1 MKKGIA
7 LLLAVCML
15 LPMFAACGDDKAPAV
30 TTASSEETVVTKD
43 PNTPDIPTP
52 EEIGD
57 ISGEFRI
64 LVAGNYAFN
73 DFKSEGEEGTA
84 VDTAIYRRNAYLKDK
99 YNIDIAYDEIL
110 GFMRINGSGEGYMKI
125 AQDHMAGNHT
135 YDAASIGTWDVATLA
150 YSGYIH
156 DLNDKETMKYI
167 DLTKPY
173 WDQRAN
179 EDLMIRNKMYYTTG
193 DISLVDNMS
202 TNAILFNKGMRAAYG
217 LDDPYELVRSGDWT
231 LEKFIELARAVGEDA
246 NQDGIYD
253 ENDVYGL
260 MTWNDAT
267 LAVLAAAGEKI
278 CSIDKN
284 GDLELTF
291 YNERV
296 VNLFDT
302 FAGLY
307 FDYAHT
313 FNYQYDTQA
322 GEARPSAEWDTN
334 RTKMFDSDQVLFYFT
349 TLITVPRH
357 RDSETDFGILPFPKF
372 DKSQERYGHVI
383 SDYAGQYI
391 CVPEMTGDFARAGLV
406 LEELAYQGQKVL
418 TPAYY
423 DQTLIGQYMRD
434 EESTEMLDIIFS
446 SRVYDVGMYYKIG
459 NYRDSL
465 ISYSRTH
472 ASLSSIYDTSLNA
485 ANKKI
490 DTINLFFNQLN
501 TAD

>member
-1 MKKGIA
+1 MKTAVVTDGKYRASLAAVRALGAAGFRVVVTQTKGEAAAAPASFLSRYAAETRWIDGSCKDDTYGQNLLA
-7 LLLAVCML
+7 LLGEYDTPVLFCTGADTLNLVSRRREE
-15 LPMFAACGDDKAPAV
+15 FAAV
-30 TTASSEETVVTKD
+30 SR
-43 PNTPDIPTP
+43 
-52 EEIGD
+52 
-57 ISGEFRI
+57 F
-64 LVAGNYAFN
+64 LVAPPQVL
-73 DFKSEGEEGTA
+73 D
-84 VDTAIYRRNAYLKDK
+84 
-99 YNIDIAYDEIL
+99 
-110 GFMRINGSGEGYMKI
+110 
-125 AQDHMAGNHT
+125 
-135 YDAASIGTWDVATLA
+135 
-150 YSGYIH
+150 

-179 EDLMIRNKMYYTTG
+179 ADLMIRNKMYYTTG

-217 LDDPYELVRSGDWT
+217 LEDPYELVRSGDWT

-278 CSIDKN
+278 CSIDEN

-313 FNYQYDTQA
+313 FNYQYSTQA
-322 GEARPSAEWDTN
+322 GEARPSAAWDTN
-334 RTKMFDSDQVLFYFT
+334 RTRMFDSNQALFYFT
-349 TLITVPRH
+349 TLITVSRH

-423 DQTLIGQYMRD
+423 DQTLIGQYTRD

-472 ASLSSIYDTSLNA
+472 ASLSSIYDTALNA

-490 DTINLFFNQLN
+490 DTINIFFNQLN
-501 TAD
+501 AAD

>member
-1 MKKGIA
+1 MKKTIA
-7 LLLAVCML
+7 LLLAVSL
-15 LPMFAACGDDKAPAV
+15 LCPLFAACGDKEQPDPA
-30 TTASSEETVVTKD
+30 TGSSETTVQTEPPEDAPDYAALETL
-43 PNTPDIPTP
+43 
-52 EEIGD
+52 GD

-64 LVAGNYAFN
+64 LFGYGFKQN
-73 DFKSEGEEGTA
+73 DFKAAEESSTA
-84 VDTAIYRRNAYLKDK
+84 LESAIYRRNAYMKEK
-99 YNIDIAYDEIL
+99 YNIDIVTDEMDSRTQAYDKLFAEY
-110 GFMRINGSGEGYMKI
+110 N
-125 AQDHMAGNHT
+125 AGDST
-135 YDAASIGTWDVATLA
+135 YDAAMMRTAEVAKLA
-150 YSGYIH
+150 SGGCLR
-156 DLNDKETMKYI
+156 DLNEMPHL
-167 DLTKPY
+167 DLTKDY

-179 EDLMIRNKMYYTTG
+179 ADLSIGGRMYYTTG

-278 CSIDKN
+278 CSIDEN

-313 FNYQYDTQA
+313 FNYQYNTQA
-322 GEARPSAEWDTN
+322 GEARPSAAWDTN
-334 RTKMFDSDQVLFYFT
+334 RTKMFDSNQALFYFT
-349 TLITVPRH
+349 TLITVSRH
-357 RDSETDFGILPFPKF
+357 RNSETDFGILPFPKF

-423 DQTLIGQYMRD
+423 DQTLIGQYTRD

-472 ASLSSIYDTSLNA
+472 ASLSSIYDTALNA

-490 DTINLFFNQLN
+490 DTINVFFNQL
-501 TAD
+501 TSAD

>member
-1 MKKGIA
+1 
-7 LLLAVCML
+7 
-15 LPMFAACGDDKAPAV
+15 
-30 TTASSEETVVTKD
+30 
-43 PNTPDIPTP
+43 
-52 EEIGD
+52 
-57 ISGEFRI
+57 
-64 LVAGNYAFN
+64 
-73 DFKSEGEEGTA
+73 
-84 VDTAIYRRNAYLKDK
+84 
-99 YNIDIAYDEIL
+99 
-110 GFMRINGSGEGYMKI
+110 
-125 AQDHMAGNHT
+125 
-135 YDAASIGTWDVATLA
+135 
-150 YSGYIH
+150 
-156 DLNDKETMKYI
+156 
-167 DLTKPY
+167 
-173 WDQRAN
+173 
-179 EDLMIRNKMYYTTG
+179 
-193 DISLVDNMS
+193 
-202 TNAILFNKGMRAAYG
+202 
-217 LDDPYELVRSGDWT
+217 
-231 LEKFIELARAVGEDA
+231 
-246 NQDGIYD
+246 
-253 ENDVYGL
+253 

-349 TLITVPRH
+349 TPITVPRH
-357 RDSETDFGILPFPKF
+357 RDSETDFGILPFP
-372 DKSQERYGHVI
+372 
-383 SDYAGQYI
+383 
-391 CVPEMTGDFARAGLV
+391 GLV

>member
-7 LLLAVCML
+7 LLLAGMLL

-43 PNTPDIPTP
+43 PNTPDIPSP

-125 AQDHMAGNHT
+125 ASDHMAGNHT

-246 NQDGIYD
+246 IRT
-253 ENDVYGL
+253 VS
-260 MTWNDAT
+260 AT
-267 LAVLAAAGEKI
+267 K
-278 CSIDKN
+278 
-284 GDLELTF
+284 T
-291 YNERV
+291 
-296 VNLFDT
+296 
-302 FAGLY
+302 
-307 FDYAHT
+307 
-313 FNYQYDTQA
+313 
-322 GEARPSAEWDTN
+322 
-334 RTKMFDSDQVLFYFT
+334 MFSV
-349 TLITVPRH
+349 
-357 RDSETDFGILPFPKF
+357 
-372 DKSQERYGHVI
+372 
-383 SDYAGQYI
+383 
-391 CVPEMTGDFARAGLV
+391 
-406 LEELAYQGQKVL
+406 
-418 TPAYY
+418 
-423 DQTLIGQYMRD
+423 
-434 EESTEMLDIIFS
+434 
-446 SRVYDVGMYYKIG
+446 
-459 NYRDSL
+459 
-465 ISYSRTH
+465 
-472 ASLSSIYDTSLNA
+472 
-485 ANKKI
+485 
-490 DTINLFFNQLN
+490 
-501 TAD
+501 

>member
-7 LLLAVCML
+7 LLLSAMLL
-15 LPMFAACGDDKAPAV
+15 LPMFAACGKENAPDV
-30 TTASSEETVVTKD
+30 TTASTEAAAETKD
-43 PNTPDIPTP
+43 SSKPDLPTP
-52 EEIGD
+52 EELGD
-57 ISGEFRI
+57 ISGDFRI

-84 VDTAIYRRNAYLKDK
+84 VDTAIYRRNASLKDK
-99 YNIDIAYDEIL
+99 YNIDIKYDEIL
-110 GFMRINGSGEGYMKI
+110 GFMLVNGSGEGFLKI
-125 AQDHMAGNHT
+125 ASDHMAGNHT

-156 DLNDKETMKYI
+156 DLNDRETMKYI

-179 EDLMIRNKMYYTTG
+179 ADLMIRNKMYYTTG

-217 LDDPYELVRSGDWT
+217 LDDPYQLVKDGEWT
-231 LEKFIELARAVGEDA
+231 LEKFIELARAVSEDA

-253 ENDVYGL
+253 ENDVFGL

-278 CSIDKN
+278 CSIDEK
-284 GDLELTF
+284 GEIELTF

-302 FAGLY
+302 LGELY

-322 GEARPSAEWDTN
+322 GEARPTAEWDTN
-334 RTKMFDSDQVLFYFT
+334 RTKMFDSNQVLFYFT
-349 TLITVPRH
+349 TLTTVPRH
-357 RDSETDFGILPFPKF
+357 RDSETDFGILPFPKY
-372 DKSQERYGHVI
+372 DKSQENYGHVI

-391 CVPEMTGDFARAGLV
+391 CVPEMTGDFARTGLV
-406 LEELAYQGQKVL
+406 LEELAYEGQRLL

-423 DQTLIGQYMRD
+423 DQTLIGQYTRD
-434 EESTEMLDIIFS
+434 EESTEMLDIIFG

-465 ISYSRTH
+465 ISWSRTR
-472 ASLSSIYDTSLNA
+472 ASLSGIYDTALNA
-485 ANKKI
+485 ANKKV
-490 DTINLFFNQLN
+490 DAINLFFNQLN

>member
-1 MKKGIA
+1 MLEYALKKKRTRSMIQIGS
-7 LLLAVCML
+7 
-15 LPMFAACGDDKAPAV
+15 
-30 TTASSEETVVTKD
+30 SSE
-43 PNTPDIPTP
+43 PYIPL
-52 EEIGD
+52 EE
-57 ISGEFRI
+57 ELQ
-64 LVAGNYAFN
+64 LVRRCLNQIERF
-73 DFKSEGEEGTA
+73 DFGLVLHTHSMLA
-84 VDTAIYRRNAYLKDK
+84 LRD
-99 YNIDIAYDEIL
+99 IDILDK
-110 GFMRINGSGEGYMKI
+110 INRKTKCIVIVRLS
-125 AQDHMAGNHT
+125 T
-135 YDAASIGTWDVATLA
+135 YDDSLAKKLEPGTSLP
-150 YSGYIH
+150 SERFS
-156 DLNDKETMKYI
+156 LMQQ
-167 DLTKPY
+167 LTERGITAY

-253 ENDVYGL
+253 ENDVFGL

-406 LEELAYQGQKVL
+406 LEEMAYQGQKVL